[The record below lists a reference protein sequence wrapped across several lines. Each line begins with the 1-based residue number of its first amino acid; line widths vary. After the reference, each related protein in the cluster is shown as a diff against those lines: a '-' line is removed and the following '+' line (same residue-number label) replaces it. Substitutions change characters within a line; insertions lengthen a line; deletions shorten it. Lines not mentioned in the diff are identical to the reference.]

1 MSMKPVD
8 YELNLL
14 KHLLNKYPEDAMD
27 FVHPLPV
34 SEGYASDA
42 DTVCSNQDGWV
53 SPFSQSRL
61 GFLNQSRT
69 ARGLPRIALVSEEGK
84 ALDFV
89 LIPNEGETK

>member
-14 KHLLNKYPEDAMD
+14 KRLLSKYPSDIMSFVSPIGVSDAYAEDAET
-27 FVHPLPV
+27 VV
-34 SEGYASDA
+34 SARNQNGY
-42 DTVCSNQDGWV
+42 T
-53 SPFSQSRL
+53 QSHL
-61 GFLNQSRT
+61 GFLNQSRA

-89 LIPNEGETK
+89 LIPNEGETA